1 MNTNSS
7 SISYLSTQK
16 CKRQDTIVSS
26 RADITKLSPSPI
38 TGFGSSRSKMKF
50 PRRNSLTFPLTRSSL
65 AVRNH
70 QPGPVCA
77 DDEPFDPLTDLVRK
91 RSVENPAFP
100 LINDIDKAL
109 TILNDDYISTKST
122 KSTSTSTTSYST
134 VSNDELG
141 VTNHSMDIIGSIEDE
156 VLRMN
161 NHVAKG
167 GARPISTPMPARKK
181 VLQIPAAKRKEMIS
195 FSGVKESSHASVGD
209 GLKLTSSNC
218 KQKSKAKKSIIK
230 KSISSL
236 RENTPS
242 RDPSGKSSL
251 RNTSKNSRKQ
261 KNKIHF
267 KQTCTMRRTLSRKDM
282 TPKEIRKTWLS
293 AEEYNK
299 MQVRDESL
307 ADRINT
313 GQPKK
318 GTCTRGLE
326 SKIEILAS
334 KKIKLRISGIE
345 EVLVE
350 QERQW
355 DKAGDA
361 VHFDYDFSSFAYVY
375 APVSE
380 EALATAQAVAK
391 KDRLEADK
399 IRTSSSFFKAK
410 GAAGLLKR
418 SRFTRRR
425 SWA

>member
-77 DDEPFDPLTDLVRK
+77 DHEPFDPFTNLVRK
-91 RSVENPAFP
+91 RSMENPAFP

-109 TILNDDYISTKST
+109 TILNDDYNISTRSI

-141 VTNHSMDIIGSIEDE
+141 VTNHSIDTIGSIEDE

-209 GLKLTSSNC
+209 GLKLTSLNC

-251 RNTSKNSRKQ
+251 RNTSKNSRKV
-261 KNKIHF
+261 HF

-282 TPKEIRKTWLS
+282 TPKEIRRTWLS

-326 SKIEILAS
+326 SKIEVLAS

-361 VHFDYDFSSFAYVY
+361 VHFDYDFPSFAYVY

-425 SWA
+425 SIA